1 MCTSMYIQEHHLHA
15 RSRYQPKGIIQPIG
29 VKNIPAATSALTPH
43 LRGELLPVPPPSGSV
58 MVLIITTLGYVLQ
71 KVIPEL
77 CTD

>member
-1 MCTSMYIQEHHLHA
+1 MCTSMYIREHHLHVP
-15 RSRYQPKGIIQPIG
+15 SMYQPEGIIQPIG
-29 VKNIPAATSALTPH
+29 VKNIPAATSALPPQ
-43 LRGELLPVPPPSGSV
+43 LRGELLPVSPPAGSV